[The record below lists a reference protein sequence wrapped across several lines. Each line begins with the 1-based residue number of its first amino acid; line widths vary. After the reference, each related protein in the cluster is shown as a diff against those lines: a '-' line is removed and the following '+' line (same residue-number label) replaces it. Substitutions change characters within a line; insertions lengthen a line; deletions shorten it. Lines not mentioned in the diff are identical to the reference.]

1 MPQYLDTQGPTQ
13 VMRCSHMSLVSILGY
28 LNSVMHLL
36 LRLAYTEHLG
46 SGIIFWLA
54 SVPFQL
60 QKYVFQFSPGGLIKL
75 FFCKEVQRQTQEISC
90 PLQFGHQAIF
100 LEYHLHARDIPSVN

>member
-1 MPQYLDTQGPTQ
+1 
-13 VMRCSHMSLVSILGY
+13 
-28 LNSVMHLL
+28 MHLF
-36 LRLAYTEHLG
+36 LRLADTKRSG

-60 QKYVFQFSPGGLIKL
+60 QKYATQLPPGGLIKL
-75 FFCKEVQRQTQEISC
+75 FFCKEVRRQTSEITC

-100 LEYHLHARDIPSVN
+100 LEYHLHARDIPRVN